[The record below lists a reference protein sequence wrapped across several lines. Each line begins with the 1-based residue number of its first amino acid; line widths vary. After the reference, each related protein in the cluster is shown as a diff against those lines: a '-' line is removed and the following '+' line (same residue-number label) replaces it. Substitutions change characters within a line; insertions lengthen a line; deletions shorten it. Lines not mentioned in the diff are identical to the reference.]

1 MTNLSLPK
9 LAEKAPAAAPRKNA
23 KDEKIL
29 DTHAFLRHVRAAYD
43 MTEIGVAVQGTRHED
58 SKKAKARDG
67 RHLVA
72 ATRKSDGLTFFLL
85 NSHFK
90 DRRAHL
96 GVGIQREG
104 SFLIGP
110 SMAIQRWKGFE
121 EPVDILASYF
131 AQVRRVVE
139 AFDKMKLTDKEIVT
153 LAKTMSRR
161 GYMET
166 VESRPSPKAL
176 TDGLYSNRALDAGYH
191 VIGRMRTGN
200 LEAAE
205 EGGRRI
211 KRVRR
216 PDGLFH
222 AGMIA
227 FDCLLKMAHERH
239 AVAASVNFGDVKD
252 RLIRP

>member
-1 MTNLSLPK
+1 MSNLSLPK
-9 LAEKAPAAAPRKNA
+9 VAGMAPAAAPRKNA

-29 DTHAFLRHVRAAYD
+29 DTHAFLRYVRSEYD

-58 SKKAKARDG
+58 SKKAKAKDG

-72 ATRKSDGLTFFLL
+72 ATRKNDGLTFFLL

-90 DRRAHL
+90 DRRAHI
-96 GVGIQREG
+96 GVGIQRDG

-110 SMAIQRWKGFE
+110 SLAIQRWRGFE
-121 EPVDILASYF
+121 EPVDSLAESLV
-131 AQVRRVVE
+131 AVRRAVDSFE
-139 AFDKMKLTDKEIVT
+139 RMKLSDKEIAK
-153 LAKTMSRR
+153 LAKDMSKR
-161 GYMET
+161 GYMAT

-176 TDGLYSNRALDAGYH
+176 AEGLYSNRALDAGYH
-191 VIGRMRTGN
+191 IIGRMRTGN
-200 LEAAE
+200 LEALE
-205 EGGRRI
+205 DGGRRI

-227 FDCLLKMAHERH
+227 FDCLLKLAHEH
-239 AVAASVNFGDVKD
+239 HQVAASVDFGDVKE